1 MKTWWS
7 GDVEMGRS
15 QTPGVDFSEEGEEM
29 MFGVRQTR
37 KVPAKK
43 SW

>member
-29 MFGVRQTR
+29 MFVCKTDKEGPR
-37 KVPAKK
+37 
-43 SW
+43 